1 MNLEQSLDACFE
13 NFGSTSGR
21 ASKSEFWWLMMVIF
35 LAVGVPF
42 NLSMI
47 IGLIAGRFN
56 IISLLSLLIS
66 FIVPLV
72 AAVPLICVGIRR
84 LHDSGKSSNFMYLS
98 LFPFIG
104 PIILLAMMTDDGEPR
119 DNKYGSMTQDAELA
133 EKWDVN
139 SSVSELNSAMSVL
152 TILNVIVSVPL
163 LLIGWVSLTEYGLIN
178 PIIFKIIIL
187 ELPCVVSLLFAR
199 NIHKQMKEEEWL
211 TKSNIK
217 SSIKNIYIFIGI
229 AAVECVSSSFFLF
242 IGE

>member
-42 NLSMI
+42 NISI
-47 IGLIAGRFN
+47 IMGALADGMVNVF
-56 IISLLSLLIS
+56 SLFLLIS
-66 FIVPLV
+66 FVVPF
-72 AAVPLICVGIRR
+72 AGAIPLICVGIRR

-119 DNKYGSMTQDAELA
+119 DNKYGYMTQDAELA

-152 TILNVIVSVPL
+152 AIMNVIVTVPL

-211 TKSNIK
+211 TKSNFK

-229 AAVECVSSSFFLF
+229 AAVECVSSSFFIF